1 MPINADL
8 CTVLGRYI
16 LPLLVAGIFPSCNNP
31 SDPGKLCTNID
42 VATQIKVVNAKG
54 ENLLNQTTSGYYAP
68 GDIRLYYLKD
78 GVKSEVYNPSL
89 TYPRNFLIIDNGNGD
104 NLIEVFLNE
113 GSTNNEITTTLL
125 QWRNGDV
132 DTLNALITR
141 EKNGIGCTSVICS
154 QIYCNGKLK
163 YDIKTYQPVTS
174 GNSIFDRFIT
184 ISK

>member
-1 MPINADL
+1 M
-8 CTVLGRYI
+8 VFGRHII
-16 LPLLVAGIFPSCNNP
+16 LLLVAGFITSCKNP
-31 SDPGKLCTNID
+31 SDPGRLCTNID
-42 VATQIKVVNAKG
+42 VAAEIKVINAQG

-68 GDIRLYYLKD
+68 GDVRLYYLKE

-113 GSTNNEITTTLL
+113 GSANNEITTTLL

-163 YDIKTYQPVTS
+163 YDMSTYQPVS
-174 GNSIFDRFIT
+174 WGNSLLYRMIT
-184 ISK
+184 IIK